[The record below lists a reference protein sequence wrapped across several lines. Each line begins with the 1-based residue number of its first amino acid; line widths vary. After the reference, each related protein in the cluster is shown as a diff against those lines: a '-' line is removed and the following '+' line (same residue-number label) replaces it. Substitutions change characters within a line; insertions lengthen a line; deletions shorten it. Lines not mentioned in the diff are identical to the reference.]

1 MTASH
6 TAKTPHR
13 EVAGTTAL
21 AVVNCGQLVT
31 LRGPNR
37 PRAGSEFADLG
48 MIADGALFVDGSGRI
63 ARAGERREMERDLP
77 ADAEVVDAGGRVVL
91 PGFVDAHTHLV
102 FAGQRADE
110 MERRARG
117 ETYQE
122 ITAAGGGILSTVRK
136 TRAAS
141 DDALRAAG
149 RRHARW
155 ALRGGTTT
163 LEAKSGY
170 GLDWETERRLLRTV
184 QRLAEEGEHGT
195 GPRIVPTFL
204 AAHAVPEEFRG
215 RKAAFLELAREE
227 MLPAV
232 AQEKLAEY
240 VDAFCEPGWFEVEEC
255 RALLQTARAL
265 GFGLRMHAD
274 QLRRSGGAELA
285 AELGA
290 TTADHLEQLD
300 TAGIHALRDAG
311 VQPVLL
317 PGSVYALGSRHYPP
331 AREMIAAGLAVVL
344 ATDFNPGTSPSPSIP
359 MALSLA
365 VTQMRITPAEALS
378 AVTINAAHSLGR
390 GNQIGSLEPGKLADF
405 VIHDAEDWREIPY
418 WFGVETARDVFV
430 GGRRVFSRESTT
442 S

>member
-1 MTASH
+1 M
-6 TAKTPHR
+6 
-13 EVAGTTAL
+13 L
-21 AVVNCGQLVT
+21 AIVGCRQLVT
-31 LRGPNR
+31 LGGTSR
-37 PRAGSEFADLG
+37 PRIGAELG
-48 MIADGALFVDGSGRI
+48 ELSVIADGALLIERDRLVRV
-63 ARAGERREMERDLP
+63 ATRAEIERDLP
-77 ADAEVVDAGGRVVL
+77 SNAEVIDAGGRVVL

-117 ETYQE
+117 ETYQQ

-141 DDALRAAG
+141 DDELFAAG
-149 RRHARW
+149 RRHADW

-163 LEAKSGY
+163 IEAKSGY
-170 GLDWETERRLLRTV
+170 GLDWETERRLLLTAR
-184 QRLAEEGEHGT
+184 RLAEEGERGN

-215 RKAAFLELAREE
+215 RKAAFLELVREE

-232 AQEKLAEY
+232 AKQKLAEY
-240 VDAFCEPGWFEVEEC
+240 VDTFCEPGFFEVEEC
-255 RALLQTARAL
+255 RALLQAARAH
-265 GFGLRMHAD
+265 GFGLRLHAD
-274 QLRRSGGAELA
+274 QLRRAGGAELA
-285 AELGA
+285 AELRA

-300 TAGIHALRDAG
+300 AAGICALRDAG

-344 ATDFNPGTSPSPSIP
+344 ATDFNPGTAPSPSIP
-359 MALSLA
+359 MTLSLA
-365 VTQMRITPAEALS
+365 VTQMRMAPAEALC
-378 AVTINAAHSLGR
+378 AATINAAHSLGR
-390 GNQIGSLEPGKLADF
+390 GDQIGSLEPGKLADF

-418 WFGVETARDVFV
+418 WFGVETARDVFI
-430 GGRRVFSRESTT
+430 GGRRVFSREHPTLLR
-442 S
+442 